1 MKKATLSLLFLSVF
15 IFSVQAQSF
24 IGKQWNLKRVGVHM
38 GQDQDMLSVMDYGYF
53 LGSLRN
59 EPGFDFSDIGA
70 TEQHTYSML
79 CENPHLRLNASFQ
92 HATYRDLEL
101 GLSLVGIFNR
111 IDEVVYATPGTNY
124 WDDDRQQLSFTQYGH
139 EIAIEPTLSYR
150 RQRGAWALT
159 GVLGTNLGY
168 HFGNWLNIEGRNITI
183 CENTVGFREGIDEP
197 DCETIDYLYESG
209 AQRNGFSGRVF
220 AEIQGSFT
228 IARRF
233 EMGMML
239 RRGIGFRTVNQ
250 APTVGTNLHSGG
262 VFMRWTLRD
271 R

>member
-1 MKKATLSLLFLSVF
+1 MKKATLSLLFLSAF
-15 IFSVQAQSF
+15 LFTLQAQSF
-24 IGKQWNLKRVGVHM
+24 IGKQWNLKRVGVHL
-38 GQDQDMLSVMDYGYF
+38 GQDQDMLSVMDYSYF

-59 EPGFDFSDIGA
+59 QPGFDFSDIGA

-79 CENPHLRLNASFQ
+79 CENPHLRLNANFQ
-92 HATYRDLEL
+92 HAAFPEIEM

-124 WDDDRQQLSFTQYGH
+124 WDEDRQELSFTQYGN

-150 RQRGAWALT
+150 SQKGAWALT
-159 GVLGTNLGY
+159 GVVGTNLGY
-168 HFGNWLNIEGRNITI
+168 HFGNWLNINGRNITI

-209 AQRNGFSGRVF
+209 AQRNGFSARMF

-250 APTVGTNLHSGG
+250 SPTVGTNLHSGG